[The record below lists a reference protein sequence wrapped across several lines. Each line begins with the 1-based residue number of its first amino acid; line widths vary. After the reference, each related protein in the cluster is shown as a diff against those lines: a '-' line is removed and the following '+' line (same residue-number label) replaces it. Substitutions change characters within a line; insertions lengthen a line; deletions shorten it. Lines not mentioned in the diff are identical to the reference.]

1 MSIIRTF
8 KNKLLGLF
16 QEESYVVK
24 KDLSPKEFE
33 MRKSMFLEYLR
44 LIKAKEKLKCLGED
58 VTFLYKNGYVEK
70 GFFNKV
76 MITIMRVTQDVVP
89 KIGILK
95 TKLLSL
101 GISKK
106 VLEEISHNTNKI
118 PEKLLHT
125 LGISTDITRKL

>member
-1 MSIIRTF
+1 MF

-33 MRKSMFLEYLR
+33 IRRSIFLEYLR
-44 LIKAKEKLKCLGED
+44 LVKAKEKLRCLGED
-58 VTFLYKNGYVEK
+58 VTFLYKNGYVDK
-70 GFFNKV
+70 DFFNEV
-76 MITIMRVTQDVVP
+76 MITIMKVTQDVVP

-106 VLEEISHNTNKI
+106 VLEKISCGTSKI

-125 LGISTDITRKL
+125 LGISTDIVRKL